1 MWGLHYNFAAFNT
14 KGASMQQDEENLSRR
29 DLLKVLGASGI
40 ALGGVGLSTPTKAEA
55 KSDKAPNIA
64 IIGAGLGGISLS
76 AKLVKELPNAKIKL
90 FDADPILYYQPGFT
104 LIAAGIYN
112 KKDTEYNKKDLIDS
126 KVEWIQENVS
136 AVNPNANNLTTTSG
150 QVYPYDYLV
159 IGTGTINQFE
169 KYQGLTEE
177 FVNDPNTNV
186 TSIYTP
192 DGAVKAQSMMKKA
205 VKEGG
210 KVIFAEPN
218 TPIKCGGANKKINFL
233 LDDLGTTNNTRQKID
248 MSLYTGGGAMLS
260 SPTHAKMIEQF
271 FIERKMSYFMRNL
284 LVEVDTAR
292 NIAVFEKLMP
302 YTENGVQKVAK
313 ERFEKPYDYL
323 FVIPPMKTA
332 DFITEAGLAIT
343 KGHTAGNWV
352 DVDSY
357 TLQHK
362 KYPNIF
368 AIGDCAGIPKGKTG
382 ASIRKQY
389 PVIAENLIAHLNNQP
404 LKAKFSGYTACP
416 LLTRYGKAVMVE
428 FDYEGTA
435 PSMPCFGATRESW
448 LNWFVK
454 VYLMKPMVMSGMIH
468 ARV

>member
-1 MWGLHYNFAAFNT
+1 M
-14 KGASMQQDEENLSRR
+14 KGVKSMEKEKLNRR
-29 DLLKVLGASGI
+29 DLLKLMGVGGI
-40 ALGGVGLSTPTKAEA
+40 ALGGASLAVPTQAKA

-76 AKLVKELPNAKIKL
+76 ARLVDDLPNAKITL

-104 LIAAGIYN
+104 LIAGGIYN
-112 KKDTEYNKKDLIDS
+112 KKDTEYKKEDLINS
-126 KVEWIQENVS
+126 KVNWVKENVAS
-136 AVNPNANNLTTTSG
+136 VNPDANTLTTTAG
-150 QVYPYDYLV
+150 TTHNYDYLV
-159 IGTGTINQFE
+159 IGTGTFNMFE
-169 KYQGLTEE
+169 KYKGLSEE
-177 FVNDPNTNV
+177 FINDPATNV
-186 TSIYTP
+186 TSIYTA
-192 DGAVKAQSMMKKA
+192 DGAVKAQEMFKKIA
-205 VKEGG
+205 KDGG

-233 LDDLGTTNNTRQKID
+233 LDDLTTTKGTRQKVD
-248 MSLYTGGGAMLS
+248 MALFTGGAGMLS
-260 SPTHAKMIEQF
+260 SLVHAKMIEQF
-271 FIERKMSYFMRNL
+271 FIERKMPYSMRHV

-292 NIAVFEKLMP
+292 NVAIFEKLMP
-302 YTENGVQKVAK
+302 YTENGEQKMAK
-313 ERFEKPYDYL
+313 ERVEKPYDYL

-352 DVDSY
+352 DVDQY

-362 KYPNIF
+362 KFANIF

-389 PVIAENLIAHLNNQP
+389 PVIAENLIAHLEGKP
-404 LKAKFSGYTACP
+404 LEAKFSGYTACP

-448 LNWFVK
+448 MNWFVK
-454 VYLMKPMVMSGMIH
+454 VYLMKPMVMQAMVK
-468 ARV
+468 AKA